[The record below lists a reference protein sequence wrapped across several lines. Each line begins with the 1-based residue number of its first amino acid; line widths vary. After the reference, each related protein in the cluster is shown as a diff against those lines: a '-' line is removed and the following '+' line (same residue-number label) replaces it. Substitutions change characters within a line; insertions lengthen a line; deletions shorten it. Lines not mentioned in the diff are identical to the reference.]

1 MYAYQKNKNASQALL
16 PLIEQMSEAVSS
28 SKYGLVVIADLQGA
42 FDTVWRDGIIYKLY
56 QAGIR
61 NNMPSV
67 FDSFLCDRLS
77 RNLVNTYYSNWF

>member
-1 MYAYQKNKNASQALL
+1 
-16 PLIEQMSEAVSS
+16 MSEAVSN

-42 FDTVWRDGIIYKLY
+42 FDAVWRDGTIYKSY

-77 RNLVNTYYSNWF
+77 RNLVNTYYSNWV